1 MKTSIKTISIY
12 IMGLGYMAVGIMHF
26 VNPDFFLKIMPPYL
40 PWHLELVYL
49 SGVCEIF
56 LGGLLLL
63 PKYRFYAGWG
73 LILLLIAVFPA
84 NIYLAQSETAQQ
96 ALGVSQEAAIIRMPF
111 QLVMIALAYWHSKP

>member
-1 MKTSIKTISIY
+1 
-12 IMGLGYMAVGIMHF
+12 MGLSYIAVGIMHF
-26 VNPDFFLKIMPPYL
+26 INPDFFLNIMPPYL
-40 PWHLELVYL
+40 PWHLGLVYL

-56 LGGLLLL
+56 LGGLLFI

-96 ALGVSQEAAIIRMPF
+96 ALEISQEAAIIRMPF
-111 QLVMIALAYWHSKP
+111 QLVMIALAYWHTKP